1 MVGAS
6 ARVAS
11 SLRVAE
17 DTVMVDTMP
26 SPLPWRQAASPAPPA
41 CPPGRGLRLGGSVLR
56 MRAAGRGRPVAA
68 RLPMLRAVRS
78 LAYGLQRGR
87 SRLAGGPQGG
97 GLAGPAEPHTIRTGP
112 RLTPI
117 PLVGRVAVPF
127 PPQLAG
133 SEGQRRAQ
141 CPKSASW

>member
-1 MVGAS
+1 MGVSVRA
-6 ARVAS
+6 AS

-26 SPLPWRQAASPAPPA
+26 SPLPWRQAASRAPPA
-41 CPPGRGLRLGGSVLR
+41 CPPGQGLRLGGNVLR
-56 MRAAGRGRPVAA
+56 MRAAGRGRRVAA
-68 RLPMLRAVRS
+68 RPPMLRAVRS
-78 LAYGLQRGR
+78 LAYGLQRG
-87 SRLAGGPQGG
+87 SVQTGGGPQGG

-133 SEGQRRAQ
+133 SEGQRRA
-141 CPKSASW
+141 